1 MGYWLKQM
9 NYPIVKIDIQRLS
22 VEKKTKINFQQ
33 SRFLL
38 AEDTNP
44 NPIYVSPYGY
54 IWQIYLKCTAGGT
67 FDSSNSSNESQ
78 HIDGETFDFNFFL
91 DQTQDS
97 LEIDEREFTWVKCN
111 NDFTSFLMTE
121 YSDEIFKNL
130 VTALKLNDSL
140 FSSLDRAN
148 LIHIAYQLA
157 YLGTKSYSIPALL
170 NDHLKSQENEYVPW
184 RVFYSH
190 VSRIAA
196 LLETRTV
203 FEQLSNFGIKITSEL
218 AENLNL
224 WDDSGSHLEKRLKSI
239 MVDFVCRMQDNK
251 CLLNATQSFNQLDTT
266 YFQDP
271 NNQVNSISPNIRLST
286 YRYHIQNTIDFN
298 DWNNLFK
305 VYINSADPQEQSNV
319 LSALS
324 YSKSTWILN
333 RYLQDLLVN
342 SSVVRSQ
349 DFFTVVNSVSRNPSG
364 RYLAW
369 YFMRQRWDDIVAK

>member
-9 NYPIVKIDIQRLS
+9 NYPIVKINIERS
-22 VEKKTKINFQQ
+22 NGKTKINFQQ
-33 SRFLL
+33 NRFLL

-54 IWQIYLKCTAGGT
+54 TWQIYLKCTAGGT
-67 FDSSNSSNESQ
+67 YNSDSSIESQ
-78 HIDGETFDFNFFL
+78 HIQGDEFNFNFFL
-91 DQTQDS
+91 DKAQDS
-97 LEIDEREFTWVKCN
+97 IELNKREFTWVKCN

-121 YSDEIFKNL
+121 YSDDIFKNL

-148 LIHIAYQLA
+148 LIHVSYQLA

-170 NDHLKSQENEYVPW
+170 NDHLKFSENDYVPW

-190 VSRIAA
+190 MSRVAS
-196 LLETRTV
+196 LLETRTI
-203 FEQLSNFGIKITSEL
+203 FGELSNFGIKLTSEL
-218 AENLNL
+218 ADKLDL

-239 MVDFVCRMQDNK
+239 MIDFVCRMQDSK
-251 CLLNATQSFNQLDTT
+251 CLLNATQSFNNLSPD

-271 NNQVNSISPNIRLST
+271 NKENNSISANVRLST
-286 YRYHIQNTIDFN
+286 YRYHIQNSIDFN

-305 VYINSADPQEQSNV
+305 VYINSTDPQEQSNV

-333 RYLQDLLVN
+333 RYLQNLLIPD
-342 SSVVRSQ
+342 SIVRSQ
-349 DFFTVVNSVSRNPSG
+349 DFFTVVNAVSRNPSG